1 MSLLSRFLPP
11 LTPDLGGACSLL
23 APMGGLVVIHDS
35 AGCAENYAVFDEP
48 RRPVPVFSSALMRM
62 EAILGDEEALL
73 RKTEVAARRL
83 SPRFVALVG
92 SPVPDML
99 GTDFAALAAE
109 LESRCGVPV
118 LGLPC
123 GGYRPYDVGVSDALC
138 AMRDRFALLPSP
150 AQSSAPL
157 VLGST
162 PLDRPDLPAQ
172 SFEDILHARSAKS
185 AVVASYGGL
194 AAARL
199 LGIPYDL
206 APAPAFPA
214 QGHTLV
220 LGEQVFAV
228 TAASACHGVVGVV
241 ASYDPALGGRHLDT
255 EAKIIA
261 ALAEGWDT
269 VVGDPLYRALV
280 PKGTCF
286 IPHKH
291 PALSSFRKVE

>member
-1 MSLLSRFLPP
+1 MSLLTRFLPP

-23 APMGGLVVIHDS
+23 APMGGLVIIHDS
-35 AGCAENYAVFDEP
+35 AGCAENYAAFDEP

-73 RKTEVAARRL
+73 RKAEAAARQL

-99 GTDFAALAAE
+99 GTDFSALAAE
-109 LESRCGVPV
+109 LEARCRLPV

-123 GGYRPYDVGVSDALC
+123 GGYRPYDAGVSEALC
-138 AMRDRFALLPSP
+138 AMIDRFALSPSP
-150 AQSSAPL
+150 AQNSATL
-157 VLGST
+157 TLGVT

-172 SFEDILHARSAKS
+172 SFDDILRARFAKR

-206 APAPAFPA
+206 APAPAFPGTRPHPHRRRA
-214 QGHTLV
+214 GL
-220 LGEQVFAV
+220 
-228 TAASACHGVVGVV
+228 CR
-241 ASYDPALGGRHLDT
+241 YGGRRL
-255 EAKIIA
+255 
-261 ALAEGWDT
+261 
-269 VVGDPLYRALV
+269 
-280 PKGTCF
+280 
-286 IPHKH
+286 
-291 PALSSFRKVE
+291 

>member
-1 MSLLSRFLPP
+1 MSALSRFLPP
-11 LTPDLGGACSLL
+11 LAPDLGGACSLL

-35 AGCAENYAVFDEP
+35 AGCAENYAVFDER

-73 RKTEVAARRL
+73 RKAETAARQL
-83 SPRFVALVG
+83 SPRFIALVG

-99 GTDFAALAAE
+99 GTDFAALAME
-109 LESRCGVPV
+109 LEARCGLPV
-118 LGLPC
+118 LGLAC
-123 GGYRPYDVGVSDALC
+123 GGYRPYDVGLSEALC
-138 AMRDRFALLPSP
+138 AMIDRFSLSP
-150 AQSSAPL
+150 APDGFPL
-157 VLGST
+157 TLGAT

-172 SFEDILHARSAKS
+172 CFEDILRARSAKS

-194 AAARL
+194 AAAKL
-199 LGIPYDL
+199 LGIPFDL

-214 QGHTLV
+214 RGHTLV

-228 TAASACHGVVGVV
+228 TAAARCGGVAGVV
-241 ASYDPALGGRHLDT
+241 ASCDPALGGRHLDS
-255 EAKIIA
+255 EAKIMS

-269 VVGDPLYRALV
+269 VVGDPLYRPLV
-280 PKGTCF
+280 PEGTCF